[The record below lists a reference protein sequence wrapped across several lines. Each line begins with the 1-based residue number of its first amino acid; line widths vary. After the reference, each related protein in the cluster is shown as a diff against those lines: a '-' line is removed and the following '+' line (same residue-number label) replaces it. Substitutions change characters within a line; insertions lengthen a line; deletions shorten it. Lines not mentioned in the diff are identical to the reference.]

1 MIETIERDYY
11 KVTFVR
17 DPLSRM
23 LSAYRDKFTGDFF
36 LNFGNTVDILNP
48 LSKFYQTDIGKFVI

>member
-1 MIETIERDYY
+1 MSNINPHSTKQLIILHQIKVKTNNLQRLKMIETIERDYY

-23 LSAYRDKFTGDFF
+23 LSAYRDKFTG
-36 LNFGNTVDILNP
+36 
-48 LSKFYQTDIGKFVI
+48 

>member
-36 LNFGNTVDILNP
+36 LNFGNTVDILCQNFIKQIQAN
-48 LSKFYQTDIGKFVI
+48 L

>member
-23 LSAYRDKFTGDFF
+23 LSAYRDKFTGDSF
-36 LNFGNTVDILNP
+36 LNFRNTVDNLCPI
-48 LSKFYQTDIGKFVI
+48 SFK